1 MAKQKYIYIANS
13 ATEKNAWKAEDFS
26 GVQVDTNQKLILYFT
41 PMTDTIQ
48 DTTADVKDKVT
59 VSCGADEKAAI
70 KVIVEA
76 ISDPYGSAFV
86 VIADDVNEDYLT
98 GSGITAVDSI
108 AMCA

>member
-13 ATEKNAWKAEDFS
+13 ATDQNCWKAEDLA
-26 GVQVDTNQKLILYFT
+26 GIQVDTNQKLRLYFN
-41 PMTDTIQ
+41 PLTDTLQ
-48 DTTADVKDKVT
+48 DTTADVKDLVI
-59 VSCGADEKAAI
+59 VSCGTDEKAAI
-70 KVIVEA
+70 KAITKA

>member
-13 ATEKNAWKAEDFS
+13 ATEKNAWKAEDFA

-48 DTTADVKDKVT
+48 DTTADVKDLVI
-59 VSCGADEKAAI
+59 VSCGTDEKAAI
-70 KVIVEA
+70 KVITEA
-76 ISDPYGSAFV
+76 ISDPYGAALL
-86 VIADDVNEDYLT
+86 VIADDINSVYLT